1 MNKLLSVFLG
11 VFTLTACAATSP
23 SPSAAPV
30 ISFYDYQFAT
40 PEGQRIELSNLP
52 RSIANADVV
61 LVGEWHTHSAVHRF
75 QTDLLKQLSQTD
87 RPVTLSMEQFS
98 RPYQAVIDNYLAS
111 EIGERTFIKQTQAWP
126 NYESDY
132 RPLIELAKRN
142 KMAVIASNAPKSIV
156 RCIGREGIE
165 YLDKLDNTHRSWIA
179 NEVNTQDSP
188 YKSKFMASMH
198 HGKPE
203 QTEKHYAAQITWDE
217 TMAESIVNH
226 LAIHPTHQVMHVAGK
241 FHTEGGLG
249 IKASIL
255 RRNPELNV
263 VVITPVTQLASDN
276 TDFQLLVLEPPQ
288 RYVKHEHQV
297 AAYQTITHRNKK
309 LHCQ

>member
-1 MNKLLSVFLG
+1 MSKFLSIALG
-11 VFTLTACAATSP
+11 AFTLTACAATSP
-23 SPSAAPV
+23 SQSSQAIV
-30 ISFYDYQFAT
+30 SFYDYQLAT
-40 PEGQRIELSNLP
+40 PKGQVIELTNLP
-52 RSIANADVV
+52 NTITSADVI

-75 QTDLLKQLSQTD
+75 QTDLLKQLSQNN
-87 RPVTLSMEQFS
+87 RPMALSMEQFS
-98 RPYQAVIDNYLAS
+98 RPYQAVIDNYLAG
-111 EIGERTFIKQTQAWP
+111 EIGEQTFIKQTQAWP

-142 KMAVIASNAPKSIV
+142 QMSVIASNAPKSIV

-165 YLDKLDNTHRSWIA
+165 YLDKLDSTHRNWVA
-179 NEVNTQDSP
+179 NQINTQDSP

-226 LAIHPTHQVMHVAGK
+226 LTKFPNQQVMHIAGK

-255 RRNPELNV
+255 RRNPQLDV
-263 VVITPVTQLASDN
+263 VVITPVTTLSQESTDYQL
-276 TDFQLLVLEPPQ
+276 TVLEPPQ
-288 RYVKHEHQV
+288 RYVKEENQLK
-297 AAYQTITHRNKK
+297 AYHSINHRHKK